1 MSNLLENFKDKFVLF
16 LEAGFIAVN
25 HADEDSAQKLF
36 AVSKLLKPESTLNQV
51 GLGYLHLCK
60 LELKMAEGYFK
71 KVLEIDPVNDMART
85 FLGVTLSLSPKEGL
99 EGEKILTEIAKSGNE
114 DSKKLSKDALDFVD
128 TFVKKKQK
136 T

>member
-1 MSNLLENFKDKFVLF
+1 MSKLLENFKDKFVLF

-36 AVSKLLKPESTLNQV
+36 AVSKMLKPESTLNQV
-51 GLGYLHLCK
+51 GFGYLHLCK
-60 LELKMAEGYFK
+60 LELKMAEAYFK

-85 FLGVTLSLSPKEGL
+85 FLGVTLSLSPKEGA
-99 EGEKILTEIAKSGNE
+99 EGEKLLTEMAKSGNE
-114 DSKKLSKDALDFVD
+114 ESKKLSKDALDFVD